1 MYFRLMY
8 FGNMD
13 ECLKHAAE
21 RTKALQA
28 TAGVHSTG
36 TEKEGMSKKEPIFSG
51 L

>member
-8 FGNMD
+8 FGKVD

-36 TEKEGMSKKEPIFSG
+36 TEKEGMSKKESIFSG